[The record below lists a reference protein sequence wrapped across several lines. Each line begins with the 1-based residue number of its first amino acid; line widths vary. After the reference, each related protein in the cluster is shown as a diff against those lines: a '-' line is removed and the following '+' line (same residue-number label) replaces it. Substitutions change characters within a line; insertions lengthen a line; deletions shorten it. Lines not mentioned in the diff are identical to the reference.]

1 MNVAPISAGSAS
13 VSAPAVRKSSPRPVQ
28 EQPPVQP
35 EVATGVESLSLQT
48 KVDLSQKAQVQPPP
62 PPQATKKKT
71 AVADKLPS
79 KSVEGQDF
87 TGRTCSGT
95 LHGPL
100 LMEDPMALGFEC
112 ESPRDFETM
121 HRLGMQLGQVPA
133 ELLLAPAG
141 QEALVREPDFAYFG
155 VGPEGARLV
164 QNLQGEPDSQP
175 QESRIKL
182 ASGQEVL
189 VTRGPNEISILV
201 PPARLEELASWGRN
215 LLAVA

>member
-1 MNVAPISAGSAS
+1 MNVAPISSSPAAS
-13 VSAPAVRKSSPRPVQ
+13 PVQALRKSAGRGAAEPL
-28 EQPPVQP
+28 PVQP
-35 EVATGVESLSLQT
+35 EVATGVESLSLQS

-62 PPQATKKKT
+62 PPPATKKKSSLPE
-71 AVADKLPS
+71 KLPS

-100 LMEDPMALGFEC
+100 LMEDPAALSFEC

-121 HRLGMQLGQVPA
+121 HRLGMQLGQVPP
-133 ELLLAPAG
+133 ELLHAPAS
-141 QEALVREPDFAYFG
+141 ESPLVREPEFAYFG
-155 VGPEGARLV
+155 VGSEGARLV
-164 QNLQGEPDSQP
+164 QASESGGPDTL
-175 QESRIKL
+175 QESRVKL
-182 ASGQEVL
+182 PGGQEVL

-201 PPARLEELASWGRN
+201 PPASLDELASWGKK